1 MINFI
6 LGMLEHNQP
15 RHIDT
20 TATHY
25 TTGKIMQ
32 VLAAKFAAI
41 ATAIDNT
48 TAQITALQTKL
59 SELQEHQQQLLSV
72 EQACQS
78 ALSQVDTALMMLN
91 HVDPSEIKTFKD
103 ALVVKFTT
111 DAIAQIESAVPATP
125 TEPTEP
131 TAPTPPDTNPV
142 IDVDV
147 APVPAIDTDTDTPP
161 TDTPATDKPDND
173 IEKTLD
179 SLSLQSFRKLAKSK
193 KLDSRLNRATLTA
206 RLKALVT
213 RDEVLAV
220 S

>member
-1 MINFI
+1 
-6 LGMLEHNQP
+6 
-15 RHIDT
+15 
-20 TATHY
+20 
-25 TTGKIMQ
+25 MQ
-32 VLAAKFAAI
+32 LLASKFAAI

-48 TAQITALQTKL
+48 NAQITALQAKL

-91 HVDPSEIKTFKD
+91 HVDPAEIATFKD
-103 ALVVKFTT
+103 ALVVKFNSE
-111 DAIAQIESAVPATP
+111 AIAQIEPTAP
-125 TEPTEP
+125 TETDTTPAEP

-147 APVPAIDTDTDTPP
+147 APTPVAPTPDTDTP
-161 TDTPATDKPDND
+161 AD
-173 IEKTLD
+173 IEKSLD

-193 KLDSRLNRATLTA
+193 NLDSRLNRATLTA
-206 RLKALVT
+206 RLKAITT